1 MVAIF
6 TPLSVYF
13 LLKTKSAFNSARSL
27 RWGALAGLSLTLVGI
42 ANPVVFV
49 LLGLTVLT
57 LALANFG
64 RAFALLI
71 SLLPGI
77 ALLAPWFFATSSTD
91 LALFALTSSNRSELP
106 DYLLWYVAVLGL
118 LLVIAAALGRVLLAL
133 AVAVSSAVLIGADRL
148 LGFSFA
154 EISSLLALGTVLLLV
169 EVIQK
174 IKKRQVKLAIAAG
187 LSLGLAASGV
197 VFGAMATRPLQVED
211 LSAPALVVAQA
222 DAEPSTRTL
231 VISFEQAVNVDLV
244 WGDGRSADE
253 RSVLYS
259 ALGAESSIK
268 QPLAELTAQ
277 LVAAN
282 PAAVGTLLAD
292 LGIDFVLVV
301 GSDPQAL
308 STKAAVSGMEYFQIA
323 GESSFGSLFR
333 VTSERNEPVVE
344 ISAANRNWQL
354 ASLALFGLLLIP
366 TPAVI
371 RGYRRKAVK

>member
-1 MVAIF
+1 
-6 TPLSVYF
+6 
-13 LLKTKSAFNSARSL
+13 
-27 RWGALAGLSLTLVGI
+27 
-42 ANPVVFV
+42 
-49 LLGLTVLT
+49 
-57 LALANFG
+57 
-64 RAFALLI
+64 
-71 SLLPGI
+71 
-77 ALLAPWFFATSSTD
+77 
-91 LALFALTSSNRSELP
+91 
-106 DYLLWYVAVLGL
+106 
-118 LLVIAAALGRVLLAL
+118 
-133 AVAVSSAVLIGADRL
+133 
-148 LGFSFA
+148 
-154 EISSLLALGTVLLLV
+154 
-169 EVIQK
+169 
-174 IKKRQVKLAIAAG
+174 
-187 LSLGLAASGV
+187 
-197 VFGAMATRPLQVED
+197 
-211 LSAPALVVAQA
+211 LVVAQA

-231 VISFEQAVNVDLV
+231 VISFEQALNVDLV

-344 ISAANRNWQL
+344 ISASNRNWQL
-354 ASLALFGLLLIP
+354 ATLALFGLLLIP